1 MTRLKRIKRF
11 VAGLLL
17 LAVCSLVVEQL
28 VCLAWV
34 PGYYWKLLASPVFW
48 SLFSAVCFYL
58 LWRFNRKYPDVKNS
72 VTKES
77 LKMNGRLTGVATGN
91 LNGGQIGNDTPLD
104 NVNCCLIL
112 ER

>member
-34 PGYYWKLLASPVFW
+34 PGYYWKLLASP
-48 SLFSAVCFYL
+48 
-58 LWRFNRKYPDVKNS
+58 RF
-72 VTKES
+72 
-77 LKMNGRLTGVATGN
+77 
-91 LNGGQIGNDTPLD
+91 
-104 NVNCCLIL
+104 L
-112 ER
+112 ERVFCCVFLSALAV

>member
-48 SLFSAVCFYL
+48 SVFSAVCFYL
-58 LWRFNRKYPDVKNS
+58 LWRFNRKYPENS
-72 VTKES
+72 GPCEEEACEYWKPKRRINPT
-77 LKMNGRLTGVATGN
+77 TGLPMA
-91 LNGGQIGNDTPLD
+91 GGT
-104 NVNCCLIL
+104 
-112 ER
+112 